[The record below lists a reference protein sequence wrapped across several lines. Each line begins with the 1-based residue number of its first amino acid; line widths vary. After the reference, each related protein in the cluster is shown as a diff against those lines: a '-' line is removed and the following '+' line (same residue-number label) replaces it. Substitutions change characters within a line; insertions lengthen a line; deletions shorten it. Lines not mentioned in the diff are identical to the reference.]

1 MGNKKSK
8 IKNRGGAL
16 GCCNSNL
23 TTANPNCTVANKDG
37 SCPSGFMPTEERNRL
52 IEKMNTE
59 KKEKLLKEQGVPA
72 KVVQCADNK
81 TNIPKYYLRE
91 NLTNN
96 QCPENTYYYNPELHR
111 NKENKNNY
119 VAKDKNIFAL
129 TNVASEEENDKMLEL
144 LHEQKAEENKQQKA
158 GNRKRTFKRR
168 KQRKYS
174 KRRKTNKK

>member
-1 MGNKKSK
+1 
-8 IKNRGGAL
+8 
-16 GCCNSNL
+16 
-23 TTANPNCTVANKDG
+23 
-37 SCPSGFMPTEERNRL
+37 MPTEERNRL

-129 TNVASEEENDKMLEL
+129 TNVASEEENDL
-144 LHEQKAEENKQQKA
+144 LHEQKAEENKQQNA

-174 KRRKTNKK
+174 KRIKTKKNK